1 MSVKF
6 RYPFCMIGLSMK
18 VLVTGSSGQLGSY
31 VSELLMPSHKVVGM
45 DIKPQPFES
54 LKVISIIG
62 DITEPA
68 DVRNAVSGVDAVI
81 HCAAQVSVEKSLQD
95 PLSDARTNVLG
106 TVNLLHE
113 SVTASVK
120 RFLYVSSAAVFGPPK
135 YIPID
140 ENHPTLPIS
149 NYGASKLAGEK
160 YALAYAKTSPMEMV
174 SVRPFNF
181 YSVRADPQSPYSGVI
196 TKFVARLKAGKA
208 PVIEGDGRQT
218 RDFVHA
224 RDVATLLKLVL
235 EKKGLNGELFNC
247 GSGSPT
253 SILDLAQKAIA
264 VSRLPLKPEFTA
276 PRLGDIK
283 ESLSNNAKVRGVL
296 GFKTRISLEEGLA
309 ELMR

>member
-1 MSVKF
+1 
-6 RYPFCMIGLSMK
+6 LSMK

-31 VSELLMPSHKVVGM
+31 VSELLVPSHSVVGM
-45 DIKPQPFES
+45 DIRPQPLEP
-54 LKVISIIG
+54 LRRISIVG
-62 DITEPA
+62 DITEPQ
-68 DVRNAVSGVDAVI
+68 DVRRAMSGVDAVI
-81 HCAAQVSVEKSLQD
+81 HCAAQVSVEKSLED

-106 TVNLLHE
+106 TVTLLHE
-113 SVTASVK
+113 GVLAGVK
-120 RFLYVSSAAVFGPPK
+120 RFIYVSSAAVFGPPK

-160 YALAYAKTSPMEMV
+160 YTLAYAKTSSMEAV

-208 PVIEGDGRQT
+208 PIIEGDGRQT
-218 RDFVHA
+218 RDFIHA
-224 RDVATLLKLVL
+224 RDVASALKLVL
-235 EKKGLNGELFNC
+235 EKKDLTGEVFNC
-247 GSGSPT
+247 GSGLST
-253 SILDLAQKAIA
+253 SVLDLAQKAIA
-264 VSRLPLKPEFTA
+264 ASGLQLKPEFTS

-283 ESLSNNAKVRGVL
+283 ESLSNNSKVRGVL
-296 GFKTRISLEEGLA
+296 GFRPRISLQEGLE